1 MAKLHG
7 SLSTVEY
14 FTFGFGTM
22 IGVGWLVL
30 MDDWLTRGGPAGGV
44 LGFLLGGLL
53 LFPIAHTYGRLVQR
67 IQDAGAEIAYTE
79 GVMPAPVSFAAGWT
93 MVLSYAIVCPWE
105 AVATGN
111 LLARVFPALNSY
123 QLYVIGG
130 SPIYAPR
137 LAVGLALT
145 ALVAGVNYR
154 GIKPSGIF
162 QDVMTFGLLAT
173 FAIFTLLGFAN
184 GAPANMQPLFPAGK
198 ATMMRGF
205 GPPRSKRW
213 AATGPSRR
221 KLLRFRLSSTAN
233 DRSSAA

>member
-1 MAKLHG
+1 MAQRERLHG

-30 MDDWLTRGGPAGGV
+30 MDDWLTRGGPLGGI
-44 LGFLLGGLL
+44 LGYLLGGLL

-79 GVMPAPVSFAAGWT
+79 GVMPASVSFAAGWT

-111 LLARVFPALNSY
+111 LLARVFPALNTY

-145 ALVAGVNYR
+145 LLVAAVNYR
-154 GIKPSGIF
+154 GIKPSGLF

-173 FAIFTLLGFAN
+173 FAIFTALGFVRGSA
-184 GAPANMQPLFPAGK
+184 ANMRPFFSQGGSAGPWLSI
-198 ATMMRGF
+198 F
-205 GPPRSKRW
+205 LVLQIVPYVLPRSESV
-213 AATGPSRR
+213 A
-221 KLLRFRLSSTAN
+221 
-233 DRSSAA
+233 